1 MTYPISHL
9 RPDYF
14 LAREIR
20 KKVNLA
26 SESPLVLRRAVG
38 CQEWSG
44 ELMSALLRADECS
57 LER

>member
-26 SESPLVLRRAVG
+26 SESPLVLR
-38 CQEWSG
+38 SG
-44 ELMSALLRADECS
+44 EDLL
-57 LER
+57 

>member
-1 MTYPISHL
+1 MHYPISHL

-26 SESPLVLRRAVG
+26 SESPLVIRSGVWHPRVLWRAVRVS
-38 CQEWSG
+38 C
-44 ELMSALLRADECS
+44 ELCPGVNR
-57 LER
+57 